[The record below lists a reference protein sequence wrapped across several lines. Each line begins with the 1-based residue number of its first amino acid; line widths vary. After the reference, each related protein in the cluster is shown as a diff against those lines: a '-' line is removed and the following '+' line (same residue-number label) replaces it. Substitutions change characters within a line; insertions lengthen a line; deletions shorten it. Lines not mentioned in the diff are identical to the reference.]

1 MTQSRPTR
9 VVLVDD
15 HQLVRAGIGAL
26 LRELPDVDVVG
37 EGADGESAI
46 RLAQQLIPDVLFLDL
61 VMPGMSGLVALERII
76 GQQPDLKVIILSM
89 HSSEEHVVR
98 ALQLGAAGYMLKD
111 VAPEELPLALNAV
124 MNGDTW
130 LSSAISRTAIAEYV
144 ERTAHEAPHDT
155 LTARQEQVLRLIAGG
170 HSTRDIGAQL
180 DLSVKTIETFRAQ
193 IMERLDIHDVAG
205 LVRFA
210 IRQGIVLL

>member
-1 MTQSRPTR
+1 MSQAMPTR

-15 HQLVRAGIGAL
+15 HHLVRAGIGAL

-37 EGADGESAI
+37 EGADGEAAI
-46 RLAQQLIPDVLFLDL
+46 RLVRELAPDVLFLDL

-76 GQQPDLKVIILSM
+76 GQQPDVKTIILSM

-98 ALQLGAAGYMLKD
+98 AMQLGASGYLLKD
-111 VAPEELPLALNAV
+111 VAPDELQQALDAV

-144 ERTAHEAPHDT
+144 GRTAHESPLDT
-155 LTARQEQVLRLIAGG
+155 LTVRQHQVLKLLAEGY
-170 HSTRDIGAQL
+170 STRDIAAQL
-180 DLSVKTIETFRAQ
+180 ELSVKTIETFRAQ
-193 IMERLDIHDVAG
+193 IMDRLSIHDVAG
-205 LVRFA
+205 LVHYA
-210 IRQGIVLL
+210 IRQGIVPL

>member
-1 MTQSRPTR
+1 MSQAMPTR

-15 HQLVRAGIGAL
+15 HHLVRAGIGAL

-37 EGADGESAI
+37 EGADGEAAI
-46 RLAQQLIPDVLFLDL
+46 RLVRELAPDVLFLDL

-76 GQQPDLKVIILSM
+76 GQQPDVKTIILSM

-98 ALQLGAAGYMLKD
+98 AMQLGVAGYLLKD
-111 VAPEELPLALNAV
+111 VAPDELQQALDAV

-144 ERTAHEAPHDT
+144 GRTAHESPLDT
-155 LTARQEQVLRLIAGG
+155 LTVRQHQVLKLLAEGY
-170 HSTRDIGAQL
+170 STRDIAAQL
-180 DLSVKTIETFRAQ
+180 ELSVKTIETFRAQ
-193 IMERLDIHDVAG
+193 IMDRLSIHDVAG
-205 LVRFA
+205 LVHYA
-210 IRQGIVLL
+210 IRQGIVPL

>member
-1 MTQSRPTR
+1 MTVSRATR

-26 LRELPDVDVVG
+26 LRELPEVDVVG
-37 EGADGESAI
+37 EGNDGEAAI
-46 RLAQQLIPDVLFLDL
+46 RLAQELIPDVLFLDL

-205 LVRFA
+205 LVRYA

>member
-1 MTQSRPTR
+1 MTESRAIR

-26 LRELPDVDVVG
+26 LRELPEVEVVS
-37 EGADGESAI
+37 EGSDGEAAI
-46 RLAQQLIPDVLFLDL
+46 RLVHELIPDVIFLDL
-61 VMPGMSGLVALERII
+61 VMPGMSGLVVLERII
-76 GQQPDLKVIILSM
+76 GQHSELKVIILSM

-111 VAPEELPLALNAV
+111 VAPEELPLALKAV
-124 MNGDTW
+124 MSGDTW
-130 LSSAISRTAIAEYV
+130 LSTAISRTAIAEYV
-144 ERTAHEAPHDT
+144 GRTAHEAPLDT
-155 LTARQEQVLRLIAGG
+155 LTARQEQVLRLIAEGR
-170 HSTRDIGAQL
+170 STKDIGAQL

-205 LVRFA
+205 LVRYA
-210 IRQGIVLL
+210 IRQGIVPL

>member
-1 MTQSRPTR
+1 MSQSCPIK

-15 HQLVRAGIGAL
+15 HRLVRAGIGAL
-26 LRELPDVDVVG
+26 LRELPDVDVIG
-37 EGADGESAI
+37 EGADGETAI
-46 RLAQQLIPDVLFLDL
+46 RLAQDLVPDVLILDM

-76 GQQPDLKVIILSM
+76 GFNPDLKVIILSM

-111 VAPEELPLALNAV
+111 VAPEELALALKAV
-124 MNGDTW
+124 ISGDTW
-130 LSSAISRTAIAEYV
+130 LSAAISRTALTDYV
-144 ERTAHEAPHDT
+144 CRTTHESPLDA
-155 LTARQEQVLRLIAGG
+155 LTARQLQVLKLIAEG
-170 HSTRDIGAQL
+170 HSTKDIGAQL

-205 LVRFA
+205 LVHYA
-210 IRQGIVLL
+210 IRQGIVPL

>member
-15 HQLVRAGIGAL
+15 HQLVRAGIRAL
-26 LRELPDVDVVG
+26 LRELPDVEVVG

-46 RLAQQLIPDVLFLDL
+46 RLAQESAPDVLFLDL

-144 ERTAHEAPHDT
+144 DRTAHEAPHDT

-205 LVRFA
+205 LVRYA
-210 IRQGIVLL
+210 IRQGIVPL

>member
-1 MTQSRPTR
+1 

-46 RLAQQLIPDVLFLDL
+46 RLAQESAPDVLFLDL

-205 LVRFA
+205 LVRYA

>member
-1 MTQSRPTR
+1 
-9 VVLVDD
+9 V
-15 HQLVRAGIGAL
+15 H
-26 LRELPDVDVVG
+26 E
-37 EGADGESAI
+37 
-46 RLAQQLIPDVLFLDL
+46 LIPDVLFLDL

-76 GQQPDLKVIILSM
+76 GQHSDLKVIILSM

-124 MNGDTW
+124 MSGDTW
-130 LSSAISRTAIAEYV
+130 LSSSISRTALAEYV
-144 ERTAHEAPHDT
+144 DRTAHESPLDT
-155 LTARQEQVLRLIAGG
+155 LTVRQHQVLKLIAEGR
-170 HSTRDIGAQL
+170 STKDIGAQL

-205 LVRFA
+205 LVHYA
-210 IRQGIVLL
+210 IRQGIVPL

>member
-46 RLAQQLIPDVLFLDL
+46 RLAQELIPDVLFLDL

-205 LVRFA
+205 LVRYA

>member
-1 MTQSRPTR
+1 

-46 RLAQQLIPDVLFLDL
+46 RLAQELIPDVLFLDL

-205 LVRFA
+205 LVRYA

>member
-1 MTQSRPTR
+1 MTVSRATR

-26 LRELPDVDVVG
+26 LRELPEVDVVG
-37 EGADGESAI
+37 EGSDGETAI
-46 RLAQQLIPDVLFLDL
+46 RLAQELIPDVLFLDL

-76 GQQPDLKVIILSM
+76 GQQSDLKVIILSM

-111 VAPEELPLALNAV
+111 VAPEELPLALKAV

-144 ERTAHEAPHDT
+144 DRTAHESPLDT
-155 LTARQEQVLRLIAGG
+155 LTARQLQVLKLIAEG
-170 HSTRDIGAQL
+170 HSTKDIGAQL

-193 IMERLDIHDVAG
+193 IIERLDIHDVAG
-205 LVRFA
+205 LVRYA
-210 IRQGIVLL
+210 IRQGIVPL

>member
-1 MTQSRPTR
+1 MSQAMPTR

-15 HQLVRAGIGAL
+15 HHLVRAGIGAL

-37 EGADGESAI
+37 EGADGEAAI
-46 RLAQQLIPDVLFLDL
+46 RLVRELAPDVLFLDL

-76 GQQPDLKVIILSM
+76 GQQPDVKTIILSM

-98 ALQLGAAGYMLKD
+98 AMQLGASGYLLKD
-111 VAPEELPLALNAV
+111 VAPDELQQALDAV

-144 ERTAHEAPHDT
+144 GRTAHESPLDT
-155 LTARQEQVLRLIAGG
+155 LTVRQHQVLKLLAEGY
-170 HSTRDIGAQL
+170 STRDIAAQL
-180 DLSVKTIETFRAQ
+180 ELSVKTIETFRAQ
-193 IMERLDIHDVAG
+193 IMDRLSIHDVAG
-205 LVRFA
+205 LVRYA
-210 IRQGIVLL
+210 IRQGIVPL

>member
-1 MTQSRPTR
+1 MTTSRAIR

-26 LRELPDVDVVG
+26 LRELPEVEVVG
-37 EGADGESAI
+37 EGSDGEAAI
-46 RLAQQLIPDVLFLDL
+46 RLVHELIPDVLFLDL
-61 VMPGMSGLVALERII
+61 VMPGMSGLVVLERIS
-76 GQQPDLKVIILSM
+76 GQHSALKVIILSM

-124 MNGDTW
+124 MRGDTW
-130 LSSAISRTAIAEYV
+130 LSSSISRTALAEYV
-144 ERTAHEAPHDT
+144 DRTAHESPLDT
-155 LTARQEQVLRLIAGG
+155 LTARQLQVLKLIAEG
-170 HSTRDIGAQL
+170 HSTKDIGAQL

-205 LVRFA
+205 LVHYA
-210 IRQGIVLL
+210 IRQGIVPL

>member
-1 MTQSRPTR
+1 

-46 RLAQQLIPDVLFLDL
+46 RLAQELIPDVLFLDL

-76 GQQPDLKVIILSM
+76 GQQLDLKVIILSM

-205 LVRFA
+205 LVRYA

>member
-1 MTQSRPTR
+1 MTGFRAVR

-26 LRELPDVDVVG
+26 LRELPEVEVVG
-37 EGADGESAI
+37 EGSDGETAI
-46 RLAQQLIPDVLFLDL
+46 RLAQELAPDVLFLDL

-76 GQQPDLKVIILSM
+76 GQQLDLKVIILSM

-111 VAPEELPLALNAV
+111 VAPEELPLALKAV
-124 MNGDTW
+124 MSGDTW

-144 ERTAHEAPHDT
+144 DRTAHESPLDA
-155 LTARQEQVLRLIAGG
+155 LTARQHQVLRLIAEG
-170 HSTRDIGAQL
+170 HSTKDIGAQL

-205 LVRFA
+205 LVRYA
-210 IRQGIVLL
+210 IRQGIVPL